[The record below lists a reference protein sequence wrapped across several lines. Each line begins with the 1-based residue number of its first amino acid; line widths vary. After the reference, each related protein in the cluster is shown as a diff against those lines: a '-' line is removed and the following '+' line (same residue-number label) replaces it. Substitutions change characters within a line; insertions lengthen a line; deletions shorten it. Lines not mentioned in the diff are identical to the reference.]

1 MRAKKLII
9 LYAVVLFLVVFAV
22 TFNCVCAI
30 ARFDVK
36 FEVSSMTEEAQRV
49 QARLEE
55 EYGGKSYLFFGQ
67 EDVEAIVL
75 EEGGGY
81 LTVESFS
88 KTFPNVIHAEVREKL
103 EVLSVKVGDKYYAID
118 KDNTVLAIND
128 APVNNVSGN
137 NPALY
142 GISLDPDNPAQVGDK
157 LTVAA
162 DDEAAFAAVRS
173 AYDTMDEMLGGA
185 RVNVSAIRFNREFE
199 GMVHGGTSLYIEMRE
214 GVCIWIMNCME
225 DTEAKVKTA
234 MRAYLGLEEVTWG
247 ADEDDNPLPP
257 RLLTDAERMYGY
269 LTVLNASEPADYST
283 KPPQFTVE

>member
-30 ARFDVK
+30 ARFDVR

-81 LTVESFS
+81 LEVLE
-88 KTFPNVIHAEVREKL
+88 VHAEVREKL
-103 EVLSVKVGDKYYAID
+103 EVLSVKLGDKYYAID

-128 APVNNVSGN
+128 TAVNNVSGN
-137 NPALY
+137 NTALY
-142 GISLDPDNPAQVGDK
+142 GISPRDPDNPVQVGEQ

-162 DDEAAFAAVRS
+162 EDAEAFVAFMGIFIKKDEEEK
-173 AYDTMDEMLGGA
+173 DEIDIILERTRDNIVSMRYSKDLVGLEYGGA
-185 RVNVSAIRFNREFE
+185 D
-199 GMVHGGTSLYIEMRE
+199 LYIEMRE
-214 GVCIWIMNCME
+214 GVCVWIIDPLEGFRDTMKSAMN
-225 DTEAKVKTA
+225 
-234 MRAYLGLEEVTWG
+234 AYLGLG
-247 ADEDDNPLPP
+247 
-257 RLLTDAERMYGY
+257 DAQRTYGY
-269 LTVLNASEPADYST
+269 ITVASADGEADYRAEE
-283 KPPQFTVE
+283 PPFSVAEQ

>member
-36 FEVSSMTEEAQRV
+36 FEVSSMTGEAQRV

-88 KTFPNVIHAEVREKL
+88 KTFPNVIHAQVREKL
-103 EVLSVKVGDKYYAID
+103 EVLSVKLGDKYYAID
-118 KDNTVLAIND
+118 EENTILAINGT
-128 APVNNVSGN
+128 AVNNVSGN
-137 NPALY
+137 NTALY
-142 GISLDPDNPAQVGDK
+142 GIEFAEAQVGEK

-162 DDEAAFAAVRS
+162 EDAAAFEAF
-173 AYDTMDEMLGGA
+173 MGIFIKKDEEEKDEIDIILERTRDNIVSMRYSKDLVGLEYGGA
-185 RVNVSAIRFNREFE
+185 D
-199 GMVHGGTSLYIEMRE
+199 LYIEMRE
-214 GVCIWIMNCME
+214 GVCVWIIDPLEGFRDKMKSAMN
-225 DTEAKVKTA
+225 
-234 MRAYLGLEEVTWG
+234 AYLGLG
-247 ADEDDNPLPP
+247 
-257 RLLTDAERMYGY
+257 DAQRTYGY
-269 LTVLNASEPADYST
+269 ITVASADGEADYRAEE
-283 KPPQFTVE
+283 PPFSVAEQ

>member
-103 EVLSVKVGDKYYAID
+103 EVLSVKLGDKYYAID
-118 KDNTVLAIND
+118 EENTILAINGT
-128 APVNNVSGN
+128 AVNNVSGN
-137 NPALY
+137 NTALY
-142 GISLDPDNPAQVGDK
+142 GVSFAEAQVGDK

-162 DDEAAFAAVRS
+162 EDAEAFAAFKGIFEKNENNEIEEILAKIRS
-173 AYDTMDEMLGGA
+173 NVVAMRYSKEFADLEYGGA
-185 RVNVSAIRFNREFE
+185 D
-199 GMVHGGTSLYIEMRE
+199 LYIEMRE
-214 GVCIWIMNCME
+214 GVCVWIIDPLEGFWEKMKSAME
-225 DTEAKVKTA
+225 V
-234 MRAYLGLEEVTWG
+234 YLGLG
-247 ADEDDNPLPP
+247 
-257 RLLTDAERMYGY
+257 DAQRTYGY
-269 LTVLNASEPADYST
+269 ITVASADGEADYRAEE
-283 KPPQFTVE
+283 PPFSVAEQ

>member
-30 ARFDVK
+30 ARFDVW

-67 EDVEAIVL
+67 EDVETIVL

-103 EVLSVKVGDKYYAID
+103 EVLSVKLGDKYYAID

-128 APVNNVSGN
+128 TAVNNVSGN
-137 NPALY
+137 NTALY
-142 GISLDPDNPAQVGDK
+142 GISPRDPDNPVQVGEK

-162 DDEAAFAAVRS
+162 KDAEAFAAMLDG
-173 AYDTMDEMLGGA
+173 YKKMDSVLGGA
-185 RVNVSAIRFNREFE
+185 RSNVVAMRYSDDLADLEY
-199 GMVHGGTSLYIEMRE
+199 GGTDLFIEMSE
-214 GVCIWIMNCME
+214 GVCVWIIDPLEDIESKMTRAME
-225 DTEAKVKTA
+225 
-234 MRAYLGLEEVTWG
+234 AYLGLG
-247 ADEDDNPLPP
+247 
-257 RLLTDAERMYGY
+257 DAQRTYGY
-269 LTVLNASEPADYST
+269 ITVASADGEADYRAEE
-283 KPPQFTVE
+283 PPFSVAEQ

>member
-30 ARFDVK
+30 ARFDVR

-67 EDVEAIVL
+67 EDVETIVL

-88 KTFPNVIHAEVREKL
+88 KTFPNVIHAQVREKL
-103 EVLSVKVGDKYYAID
+103 EVLSVKLGDKYYAID
-118 KDNTVLAIND
+118 EENTILAINGT
-128 APVNNVSGN
+128 AVNNVSGN

-142 GISLDPDNPAQVGDK
+142 GISPRDADNPAQVGEQ

-162 DDEAAFAAVRS
+162 EDAEAFEAFMGIFIKKDEEEKDEIDIILERTRDNIVSMRYSKEFADLE
-173 AYDTMDEMLGGA
+173 Y
-185 RVNVSAIRFNREFE
+185 
-199 GMVHGGTSLYIEMRE
+199 GGTDLYIEMSE
-214 GVCIWIMNCME
+214 GVCVWIIDPLEGFRDKMKSAMN
-225 DTEAKVKTA
+225 
-234 MRAYLGLEEVTWG
+234 AYLGLG
-247 ADEDDNPLPP
+247 
-257 RLLTDAERMYGY
+257 DAQRTYGY
-269 LTVLNASEPADYST
+269 ITVASADGEADYRAEE
-283 KPPQFTVE
+283 PPFSVAEQ

>member
-88 KTFPNVIHAEVREKL
+88 KTFPNVIHAKVREKL
-103 EVLSVKVGDKYYAID
+103 EVLSVKLGDKYYAID

-128 APVNNVSGN
+128 TAVNNVSGN
-137 NPALY
+137 NTALY
-142 GISLDPDNPAQVGDK
+142 GIEFAEAQVGEK

-162 DDEAAFAAVRS
+162 EDAAAFKAF
-173 AYDTMDEMLGGA
+173 MGIFIKKDEEEKDEIDIILE
-185 RVNVSAIRFNREFE
+185 RTRDNIVSMRYSKEFADLE
-199 GMVHGGTSLYIEMRE
+199 YGGTDLYIEMSE
-214 GVCIWIMNCME
+214 GVCVWIIDPLEDIESKMTRAME
-225 DTEAKVKTA
+225 
-234 MRAYLGLEEVTWG
+234 AYLGLG
-247 ADEDDNPLPP
+247 
-257 RLLTDAERMYGY
+257 DAQRTYGY
-269 LTVLNASEPADYST
+269 ITVASADGAADYRAEE
-283 KPPQFTVE
+283 PPFSVAEQ

>member
-103 EVLSVKVGDKYYAID
+103 EVLSVKLGDKYYAID

-128 APVNNVSGN
+128 TAVNNVSGN
-137 NPALY
+137 NTALY
-142 GISLDPDNPAQVGDK
+142 GISPRDPDNPVQVGEK

-162 DDEAAFAAVRS
+162 KDAEAFKAVQIG
-173 AYDTMDEMLGGA
+173 YDVMDSMLGGA
-185 RVNVSAIRFNREFE
+185 RSNVVAMRYSKEFADLE
-199 GMVHGGTSLYIEMRE
+199 YGGTDLYIEMSE
-214 GVCIWIMNCME
+214 GVCVWIIDPLEDIESKMTRAME
-225 DTEAKVKTA
+225 
-234 MRAYLGLEEVTWG
+234 AYLGLG
-247 ADEDDNPLPP
+247 
-257 RLLTDAERMYGY
+257 DAQRTYGY
-269 LTVLNASEPADYST
+269 ITVASADGEADYRAEE
-283 KPPQFTVE
+283 PPFSVAEQ

>member
-67 EDVEAIVL
+67 EDVETIVL

-103 EVLSVKVGDKYYAID
+103 EVLSVKLGDKYYAID
-118 KDNTVLAIND
+118 EENTILAINGT
-128 APVNNVSGN
+128 AVNNVSGN
-137 NPALY
+137 NTALY
-142 GISLDPDNPAQVGDK
+142 GIEFAEAQVGEK

-162 DDEAAFAAVRS
+162 EDAEAFEAFMGIFIKKDEEEK
-173 AYDTMDEMLGGA
+173 DEIDIILERTRDNIVSMRYSKDLVGLEYGGA
-185 RVNVSAIRFNREFE
+185 D
-199 GMVHGGTSLYIEMRE
+199 LYIEMRE
-214 GVCIWIMNCME
+214 GVCVWIIDPLEGFRDKMKSAMN
-225 DTEAKVKTA
+225 
-234 MRAYLGLEEVTWG
+234 AYLGLG
-247 ADEDDNPLPP
+247 
-257 RLLTDAERMYGY
+257 DAQRTYGY
-269 LTVLNASEPADYST
+269 ITVASADGEADYRAEE
-283 KPPQFTVE
+283 PPFSVAEQ

>member
-55 EYGGKSYLFFGQ
+55 AYGGKSYLFFGQ
-67 EDVEAIVL
+67 EDVETIVL

-88 KTFPNVIHAEVREKL
+88 KTFPNVIHAQVREKL
-103 EVLSVKVGDKYYAID
+103 EVLSVKLGDKYYAID
-118 KDNTVLAIND
+118 EENTILAINGT
-128 APVNNVSGN
+128 AVNNVSGN
-137 NPALY
+137 NTALY
-142 GISLDPDNPAQVGDK
+142 GIEFAEAQVGEK

-162 DDEAAFAAVRS
+162 EDAAAFKAVQVG
-173 AYDTMDEMLGGA
+173 YDVMDSMLGGA
-185 RVNVSAIRFNREFE
+185 RSNVVAMRYSDDLADLEY
-199 GMVHGGTSLYIEMRE
+199 GGTDLFIEMSE
-214 GVCIWIMNCME
+214 GVCVWIIDPLEDIESKMTRAME
-225 DTEAKVKTA
+225 
-234 MRAYLGLEEVTWG
+234 AYLGLG
-247 ADEDDNPLPP
+247 
-257 RLLTDAERMYGY
+257 DAQRTYGY
-269 LTVLNASEPADYST
+269 ITVASADGEADYRAEE
-283 KPPQFTVE
+283 PPFSVAEQ

>member
-55 EYGGKSYLFFGQ
+55 EYGGKSYLFFGR
-67 EDVEAIVL
+67 EDVDAIVL

-88 KTFPNVIHAEVREKL
+88 KTFPNVIHAKVREKL

-118 KDNTVLAIND
+118 KDNTILAINNT
-128 APVNNVSGN
+128 AANNVSGN

-142 GISLDPDNPAQVGDK
+142 GVSFAEAQVGDK
-157 LTVAA
+157 LTAA
-162 DDEAAFAAVRS
+162 AEDAEAFAAFKGIFEKNENNEIEDEIEEILARIRS
-173 AYDTMDEMLGGA
+173 NVVAMRYSKEFADLEYGGA
-185 RVNVSAIRFNREFE
+185 D
-199 GMVHGGTSLYIEMRE
+199 LYIEMRE
-214 GVCIWIMNCME
+214 GVCVWIIDPLEGFWEKMKSAME
-225 DTEAKVKTA
+225 
-234 MRAYLGLEEVTWG
+234 AYLGLG
-247 ADEDDNPLPP
+247 
-257 RLLTDAERMYGY
+257 DAQRTYGY
-269 LTVLNASEPADYST
+269 ITVASADGEADYRAEE
-283 KPPQFTVE
+283 PPFSVAEQ

>member
-36 FEVSSMTEEAQRV
+36 FEVSSMTGEAQRV

-103 EVLSVKVGDKYYAID
+103 EVLSVKLGDKYYAID
-118 KDNTVLAIND
+118 EENTILAINGT
-128 APVNNVSGN
+128 AVNNVSGN

-142 GISLDPDNPAQVGDK
+142 GISLDPDNPVQVGDK

-185 RVNVSAIRFNREFE
+185 RSNVVAMRYSDDLADLEY
-199 GMVHGGTSLYIEMRE
+199 GGTDLFIEMSE
-214 GVCIWIMNCME
+214 GVCVWIIDPLEDIESKMTRAME
-225 DTEAKVKTA
+225 
-234 MRAYLGLEEVTWG
+234 AYLGLG
-247 ADEDDNPLPP
+247 
-257 RLLTDAERMYGY
+257 DAQRTYGY
-269 LTVLNASEPADYST
+269 ITVASADGEADYRAEE
-283 KPPQFTVE
+283 PPFSVAEQ

>member
-30 ARFDVK
+30 ARFDVR

-103 EVLSVKVGDKYYAID
+103 EVLSVKLGDKYYAID

-128 APVNNVSGN
+128 TAVNNVSGN
-137 NPALY
+137 NTALY
-142 GISLDPDNPAQVGDK
+142 GISPRDPDNPVQVGEQ

-162 DDEAAFAAVRS
+162 EDAEAFEAFMGIFIKKDEEEK
-173 AYDTMDEMLGGA
+173 DEIDIILERTRDNIVSMRYSKDLVGLEYGGA
-185 RVNVSAIRFNREFE
+185 D
-199 GMVHGGTSLYIEMRE
+199 LYIEMRE
-214 GVCIWIMNCME
+214 GVCVWIIDPLEGFRDKMKSAMN
-225 DTEAKVKTA
+225 
-234 MRAYLGLEEVTWG
+234 AYLGLG
-247 ADEDDNPLPP
+247 
-257 RLLTDAERMYGY
+257 DAQRTYGY
-269 LTVLNASEPADYST
+269 ITVASADGEADYRAEE
-283 KPPQFTVE
+283 PPFSVAEQ